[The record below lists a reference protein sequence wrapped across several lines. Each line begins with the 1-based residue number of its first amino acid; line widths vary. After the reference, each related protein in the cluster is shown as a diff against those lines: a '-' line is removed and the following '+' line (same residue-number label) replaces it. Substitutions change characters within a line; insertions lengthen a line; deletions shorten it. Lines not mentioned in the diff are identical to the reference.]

1 MLPQSH
7 SIGHLYAS
15 MVMALASVNIGL
27 PQPATDRYTPK
38 SFKPM
43 AGYGNQSSPPN
54 LPPNSSKDPQQK
66 PAKKWWAVSK
76 TVWFNLGVTALGVAG
91 AVFPVADSVLP
102 FAKPF
107 MTPETFAV
115 ATAVIG
121 AGNVA
126 LRTMTKTQLTS
137 KAQAETGLDKPHR
150 YD

>member
-1 MLPQSH
+1 MRLESSLFGQAVVCGDTWVNRFSTLLGANMLTQ
-7 SIGHLYAS
+7 
-15 MVMALASVNIGL
+15 N
-27 PQPATDRYTPK
+27 
-38 SFKPM
+38 
-43 AGYGNQSSPPN
+43 
-54 LPPNSSKDPQQK
+54 PQQI

-76 TVWFNLGVTALGVAG
+76 TLWFNFGVTALGVAW

-107 MTPETFAV
+107 MTPEAFAL

-137 KAQAETGLDKPHR
+137 SKQNADTQANEPNLFEPKPIKPNHH
-150 YD
+150 D